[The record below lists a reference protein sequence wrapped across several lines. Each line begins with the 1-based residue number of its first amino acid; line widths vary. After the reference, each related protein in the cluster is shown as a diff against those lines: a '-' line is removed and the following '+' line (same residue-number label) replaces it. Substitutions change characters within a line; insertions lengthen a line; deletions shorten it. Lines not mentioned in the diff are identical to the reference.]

1 MYNIDKKIMYN
12 RYKIIYVYY
21 SKLYNNGQI
30 RVVIIIL
37 IVI

>member
-1 MYNIDKKIMYN
+1 MYNIDKKLC
-12 RYKIIYVYY
+12 IIDKKLYVYY

-30 RVVIIIL
+30 RVIIIL